1 MMIKYFVCSYDMI
14 HGKELFRT
22 HWTTL
27 EEAERQYEDIKKSV
41 EESIKNINVGRLVDI
56 YLVDYMTGDI
66 LKKYRFQR

>member
-27 EEAERQYEDIKKSV
+27 EEAERQYEDITKAV

-56 YLVDYMTGDI
+56 YIVDYRTGDI
-66 LKKYRFQR
+66 IKKARFQR